1 MHDITTYQ
9 LAVLAIA
16 ALASGIWLLVKGG
29 DLTIDSAV
37 WIAEHSG
44 LSKLFIAATII
55 AFGTSAPELFTSI
68 NANMSGYPGVS
79 LGNVV
84 GSNIANILM
93 VLGISAIVMPIA
105 ISSRAVRT
113 DVIVMLIATMIL
125 TWGMIQGLFT
135 RPMGLGMVAL
145 LIGYIVYQWKSDK
158 LVDDEDEDEDGEGA
172 DIDTK
177 SKAAW
182 GLILG
187 LAALVGGSELLVQGA
202 IAGGG
207 AMGVP
212 EAVIGM
218 TIVAFGTSLPELTTC
233 IAAAR
238 KGQSDMIIGGI
249 LGSNIFNILSIV
261 ALTSVIKPLVA
272 DSRFLGFDLPMVILV
287 TGVFAFIMLVSGRIG
302 RVTGIVFLAGYL
314 GFIALQYLMPGIAL
328 INTAGA

>member
-9 LAVLAIA
+9 LAILAIA
-16 ALASGIWLLVKGG
+16 SLLSGIWLLVKGG
-29 DLTIDSAV
+29 DMTIDSAV
-37 WIAEHSG
+37 WIAEHLG

-93 VLGISAIVMPIA
+93 VLGASAIVMPIA
-105 ISSRAVRT
+105 ISSKAVRT
-113 DVIVMLIATMIL
+113 DVIVMLVATAIL
-125 TWGMIQGLFT
+125 SWGMIQGIFP
-135 RPMGLGMVAL
+135 RWMGAGMVAL
-145 LIGYIVYQWKSDK
+145 LAGYIIYQWKSDK
-158 LVDDEDEDEDGEGA
+158 LLEEDDDGNDEGDA
-172 DIDTK
+172 DIDSK
-177 SKAAW
+177 SKAVW

-187 LAALVGGSELLVQGA
+187 LTALIGGSELLVQGA
-202 IAGGG
+202 ISGGG
-207 AMGVP
+207 AIGVP

-218 TIVAFGTSLPELTTC
+218 TVVAFGTSLPELTTC

-238 KGQSDMIIGGI
+238 KQQSEMIIGGI

-287 TGVFAFIMLVSGRIG
+287 TGVFAFIMLATGRIG
-302 RVTGIVFLAGYL
+302 RVMGVIFMAGYL
-314 GFIALQYLMPGIAL
+314 TFIALQYMSPGIEVL
-328 INTAGA
+328 KLVGA